1 MPTPTEAWTTL
12 RRAMIDADPA
22 CLGDDRFT
30 SDHSALSDLAPICR
44 RCPLLG
50 PCSDLAQTARA
61 LPVWGILGASD
72 RRGDR
77 STALMNAKAA
87 SRLIGA

>member
-1 MPTPTEAWTTL
+1 MTSPTKAWVAL
-12 RRAMIDADPA
+12 RRAMLDATPA

-30 SDHSALSDLAPICR
+30 SDQSALSDLAPICR

-50 PCSDLAQTARA
+50 PCRDLAQTPRA

-77 STALMNAKAA
+77 ATGLMNAKAA